1 MNNAYTAYFSSQKHL
16 QEATQYLQQKSYCSA
31 ASILSETIDN
41 ARCAAEE
48 AALTAN
54 AIQTYTTASVLLIAV
69 YIRLNNQFLA
79 QEKQEDASRQL
90 EKWRT
95 TSNSR
100 QVKDLCR
107 YCCQLLVTGCQHSRC
122 VGHYV
127 QQLEELNHA
136 QEQT

>member
-54 AIQTYTTASVLLIAV
+54 AIQTYT
-69 YIRLNNQFLA
+69 RRN
-79 QEKQEDASRQL
+79 
-90 EKWRT
+90 
-95 TSNSR
+95 
-100 QVKDLCR
+100 
-107 YCCQLLVTGCQHSRC
+107 
-122 VGHYV
+122 
-127 QQLEELNHA
+127 
-136 QEQT
+136 